1 MTDKNQSSNEKQ
13 KSEVPAEKIEKTG
26 HVPIMRAGK
35 DVEMGM
41 TVLYFARNDY
51 VNGEI
56 IAVDGGVLNV
66 VSGR

>member
-1 MTDKNQSSNEKQ
+1 MFLAKNN
-13 KSEVPAEKIEKTG
+13 
-26 HVPIMRAGK
+26 
-35 DVEMGM
+35 
-41 TVLYFARNDY
+41 Y